1 MSTENSN
8 GQLFGIVNSNRSGKD
23 LWGKNQ
29 FNSTFPLS
37 LACYMREQKIPV
49 IYLTLDNELNV
60 VPVELSVDDLFSS
73 SLPSNDLF
81 YSFESQFNPY
91 KDITYDTIERV
102 DLVIAENAL
111 NPKGKSCD
119 GKHLRAL
126 EVKLTVIPDNST
138 CHLKEELWAP
148 EIVIRPATTMYCAL
162 GTAVSCK
169 EHRDEIRDI
178 FEPICNNIKS
188 WGNETESSL
197 LLPNLLSGLDKF
209 QKQFHEK
216 QTPTIMQPIWKTQG
230 KTPFL
235 HENAFDL
242 FVWSDFALARL
253 FINLAKNSSGNNKI
267 SRHARSALRL
277 GRFLFEYSRS
287 GKAHLHNIYSEMTYS
302 YQSDKEFS
310 VSGRVT
316 QKYMDHY
323 RLRNPILSKDI
334 IKKII
339 LNGGEKNLS
348 PERRFDQ
355 SVYFSSGY

>member
-1 MSTENSN
+1 MNNENKA
-8 GQLFGIVNSNRSGKD
+8 GKLFGIKNSNRSGID

-37 LACYMREQKIPV
+37 LACYMREHGIPV
-49 IYLTLDNELNV
+49 IYLTLDENLEV
-60 VPVELSVDDLFSS
+60 KPVELSV
-73 SLPSNDLF
+73 NDLF
-81 YSFESQFNPY
+81 GTNLPTENLYYSFESQFEPY
-91 KDITYDTIERV
+91 KSITYDQIERV
-102 DLVIAENAL
+102 DLVVCKNEGVL
-111 NPKGKSCD
+111 KGKNIT
-119 GKHLRAL
+119 GEQLRAL
-126 EVKLTVIPDNST
+126 EVKLTVVPDNST
-138 CHLKEELWAP
+138 YHLSEKLWAP

-162 GTAVSCK
+162 GTAVSCQEFK
-169 EHRDEIRDI
+169 PEIRSI
-178 FEPICNNIKS
+178 FEPICNNIKD
-188 WGNETESSL
+188 WGNEVEANL
-197 LLPNLLSGLDKF
+197 LLPDLLASLDKF
-209 QKQFHEK
+209 QSRFYEHQS
-216 QTPTIMQPIWKTQG
+216 PAIMQPIWKTQG

-235 HENAFDL
+235 HDNAFDI

-253 FINLAKNSSGNNKI
+253 FIDLAKKSNGNKV

-316 QKYMDHY
+316 HKYMKHE
-323 RLRNPILSKDI
+323 RLENPILSKDI
-334 IKKII
+334 IKSII
-339 LNGGEKNLS
+339 LDGGEKNLS

>member
-1 MSTENSN
+1 MIDESNST
-8 GQLFGIVNSNRSGKD
+8 GKLFGIEYSNRSGKD

-37 LACYMREQKIPV
+37 LACYMREKNIPV
-49 IYLTLDNELNV
+49 IYLTLDENLKV
-60 VPVELSVDDLFSS
+60 VPVELSVDDLFGTT
-73 SLPSNDLF
+73 LEPSEIF
-81 YSFESQFNPY
+81 YSFETQYNPY
-91 KDITYDTIERV
+91 KDIAYDSIERV
-102 DLVIAENAL
+102 DLVIAEKDKNK
-111 NPKGKSCD
+111 KGKTTD

-126 EVKLTVIPDNST
+126 EVKLTVVPDNST
-138 CHLKEELWAP
+138 CNLSDDLWAP

-162 GTAVSCK
+162 GTAISCSSHK
-169 EHRDEIRDI
+169 DEIREI
-178 FEPICNNIKS
+178 FEPVCNGVKS
-188 WGNETESSL
+188 WGNETEASS
-197 LLPNLLSGLDKF
+197 LLPNLLDALDSFQIKF
-209 QKQFHEK
+209 HSK

-235 HENAFDL
+235 HDNAFDI

-253 FINLAKNSSGNNKI
+253 VIDLAKKSKENKV

-277 GRFLFEYSRS
+277 GRFLFEYSRA

-302 YQSDKEFS
+302 HQSDKEFS
-310 VSGRVT
+310 VGGRVT
-316 QKYMDHY
+316 HKYMNHY

-334 IKKII
+334 VKEII
-339 LNGGEKNLS
+339 LDGGEKNLS

>member
-1 MSTENSN
+1 MKIEDTA
-8 GQLFGIVNSNRSGKD
+8 GQLFGIQNSNRSGID

-37 LACYMREQKIPV
+37 LACYMREKNIPV
-49 IYLTLDNELNV
+49 IYLTLDENLNV
-60 VPVELSVDDLFSS
+60 IPIELSV
-73 SLPSNDLF
+73 NDLF
-81 YSFESQFNPY
+81 GTTLPTSDLYYSFETQFDPY
-91 KDITYDTIERV
+91 KTITYDSIERV
-102 DLVIAENAL
+102 DLVVSEKNIDSKKRTIPGEQF
-111 NPKGKSCD
+111 
-119 GKHLRAL
+119 RAL
-126 EVKLTVIPDNST
+126 EVKLTVVPDNST
-138 CHLKEELWAP
+138 HALDEELWAP

-162 GTAVSCK
+162 GTAISCK
-169 EHRDEIRDI
+169 DYKKEIRDI

-188 WGNETESSL
+188 WGNETEASL
-197 LLPNLLSGLDKF
+197 LLPNLLKALDNFQGKF
-209 QKQFHEK
+209 YKYQI
-216 QTPTIMQPIWKTQG
+216 PTIMQPIWKTQG

-235 HENAFDL
+235 HDNAFDI

-253 FINLAKNSSGNNKI
+253 FIDLAKKSKENNI

-287 GKAHLHNIYSEMTYS
+287 GKVHLHNIYSEMTYS

-316 QKYMDHY
+316 HRYMKHS

-339 LNGGEKNLS
+339 LNGGERNLS

-355 SVYFSSGY
+355 SIYFSSGY

>member
-1 MSTENSN
+1 MSNASVST
-8 GQLFGIVNSNRSGKD
+8 GYLFGIENSNRSGKD

-37 LACYMREQKIPV
+37 LACYMRKKNIPV
-49 IYLTLDNELNV
+49 IYLTLDKELNV
-60 VPVELSVDDLFSS
+60 IPVELSVDELFGTK
-73 SLPSNDLF
+73 LPPSEIF
-81 YSFESQFNPY
+81 YSFETQFNPY
-91 KDITYDTIERV
+91 KDIAYDSIERV
-102 DLVIAENAL
+102 DLVVAEKEENK
-111 NPKGKSCD
+111 KGKVTD

-126 EVKLTVIPDNST
+126 EVKLTVVPDNST
-138 CHLKEELWAP
+138 CNLSDELWAP

-162 GTAVSCK
+162 GTAVSCSAHK
-169 EHRDEIRDI
+169 EKIRNI
-178 FEPICNNIKS
+178 FEPVCNSVKA
-188 WGNETESSL
+188 WGNEAEAAALLPSL
-197 LLPNLLSGLDKF
+197 LDALDCF
-209 QKQFHEK
+209 QKEFYHN

-235 HENAFDL
+235 HDNAFDI

-253 FINLAKNSSGNNKI
+253 VIDLARKSGDSKI

-277 GRFLFEYSRS
+277 GRFLFEYSRA

-310 VSGRVT
+310 VSGRIT
-316 QKYMDHY
+316 QKYMNHY
-323 RLRNPILSKDI
+323 RLSNPILSKDI
-334 IKKII
+334 VKDII
-339 LNGGEKNLS
+339 LDGGEKNLS